1 MAQMEVYELLKNK
14 RLSNNDS
21 YFSIAQICRML
32 LELKIMDKIVG
43 SYDNRCISRDVN
55 NLHRIGI
62 LEKRKLNSVDCFRI
76 RLKVLDES

>member
-14 RLSNNDS
+14 RLSGIDA
-21 YFSIAQICRML
+21 YFSIAKICKML
-32 LELKIMDKIVG
+32 LELKMRDLIVG

-62 LEKRKLNSVDCFRI
+62 LEKRKIDGVECFRI
-76 RLKVLDES
+76 RLKVLEE